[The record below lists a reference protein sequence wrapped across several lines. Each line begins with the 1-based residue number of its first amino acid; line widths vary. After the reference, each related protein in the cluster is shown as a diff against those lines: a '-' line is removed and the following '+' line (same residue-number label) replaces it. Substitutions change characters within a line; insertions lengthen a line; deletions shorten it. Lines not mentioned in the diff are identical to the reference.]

1 MFYNIFIFWD
11 INFYS
16 IVSLSY
22 SFIIIFLNLESYF
35 TGQQVIISLFAR
47 PYYQKVSWMG
57 VEKDQSGGDQVL
69 WLKTKDND

>member
-22 SFIIIFLNLESYF
+22 SFIIIFFELRKLLYWSTSHYF
-35 TGQQVIISLFAR
+35 AVCKTVLPKSVMNGGGEGPKWRR
-47 PYYQKVSWMG
+47 PSPVAENKR
-57 VEKDQSGGDQVL
+57 
-69 WLKTKDND
+69 